1 MRSVIVR
8 STNQFV
14 HSILPPSNMH
24 TTAVPDG
31 IVFDPS
37 NGKLYVTLVDC
48 NTSVAGAETVGDGT
62 INLCGQFG
70 NAISANVAAIDPS
83 SNIVVSSI
91 KVGLFPEGIVYDR
104 ATNNLYV
111 ATYTGTSSIQAID
124 AGPNGRAL

>member
-37 NGKLYVTLVDC
+37 NGKLYVTLGDC
-48 NTSVAGAETVGDGT
+48 NTSVAGAVTVGDGT

-70 NAISANVAAIDPS
+70 NAVSANVAVIDPS

-91 KVGLFPEGIVYDR
+91 KVGVFPEGIVYDR
-104 ATNNLYV
+104 ANKTLYV
-111 ATYTGTSSIQAID
+111 ATSDSTSSTHDILE
-124 AGPNGRAL
+124 GG